1 MALYSQ
7 KANSNSP
14 YNNGAE
20 VFYLLGSYLF
30 DDLISNSQFAYLVY
44 NVVNFR
50 EYKLEN
56 FIKKLEEIFTVT
68 TSEDLENI
76 VLYSKK

>member
-1 MALYSQ
+1 MFISNYALSECDDETQTMY
-7 KANSNSP
+7 
-14 YNNGAE
+14 
-20 VFYLLGSYLF
+20 F
-30 DDLISNSQFAYLVY
+30 DDLISNSKFAYLVY

-56 FIKKLEEIFTVT
+56 FIKKLKEIFTVT